1 MYVCMYVCIYDICS
15 NIYVYMIYMFYI
27 ISLYIYISNNQ
38 NIKTCCCFPSFYLT
52 S

>member
-38 NIKTCCCFPSFYLT
+38 NIIKTFVAVFHHVI
-52 S
+52 